1 MKLSVVIPCYNV
13 EKFLPRAFYALESQ
27 TWKDFEAIFIDDGST
42 DATAMMLE
50 EYAASRPYASVHH
63 FPNEGLAEARNRGI
77 RIAKGEYLYF
87 FDPDDYIVP
96 NMFAEMLSIIDN
108 HDKPDAVKCRY
119 SRVPSDFDYNKV
131 TIDGNTPSVT
141 ELTDESLFDTTF
153 SRIIGFSFED
163 LYQYYKTRKFDW
175 KDAAATV
182 WVYMYNAA
190 FLKQHDLWFIKGL
203 PMGEDRIF
211 NAMFMIHA
219 RRILMIDKLYYYYI
233 KNDSGITGISLQ
245 DPKKVFNYKMAYVK
259 ARNMVNECYIIAHGK
274 DISSLYA
281 GSNILA
287 VLELC
292 LKLQKLPFREGFKL
306 FRTYCTNETVSTS
319 IMQVSTKGAPIKLK
333 LPLMLLKQKLYF
345 LTYLMG
351 LAAHMKGIKRL

>member
-1 MKLSVVIPCYNV
+1 MKLSVIVPCYNV
-13 EKFLPRAFYALESQ
+13 EKFLPRTFHSLDTQ
-27 TWKDFEAIFIDDGST
+27 TFREFETIFIDDGST
-42 DATAMMLE
+42 DSTPSILD
-50 EYAASRPYASVHH
+50 EYAASHSNVIVQH

-87 FDPDDYIVP
+87 FDPDDYMVP

-119 SRVPSDFDYNKV
+119 SRVPSDFDYTKV

-163 LYQYYKTRKFDW
+163 IYQYYKTRKFDW

-219 RRILMIDKLYYYYI
+219 RRILMIDKIYYYYI

-259 ARNMVNECYIIAHGK
+259 ARNMVNECYIKAHGK

-292 LKLQKLPFREGFKL
+292 LKLQRLPFHEGFNL
-306 FRTYCTNETVSTS
+306 FRTYCADPTVSS
-319 IMQVSTKGAPIKLK
+319 CIMRLSTKGAPLKFK
-333 LPLMLLKQKLYF
+333 LPFMLLKRKLYM
-345 LTYLMG
+345 LTYFLG
-351 LAAHMKGIKRL
+351 LAAHLKGLKGL

>member
-13 EKFLPRAFYALESQ
+13 EKFLPRAFNALESQ
-27 TWKDFEAIFIDDGST
+27 TWKGFEAIFIDDGST

-50 EYAASRPYASVHH
+50 EYAAAHPYASVHH

-77 RIAKGEYLYF
+77 RLAKGEYLYF

-96 NMFAEMLSIIDN
+96 NMFSEMISIIDN
-108 HDKPDAVKCRY
+108 HGMPDAVKCKY
-119 SRVPSDFDYNKV
+119 SLVQSDFNYNKV
-131 TIDGNTPSVT
+131 AIDESTPSVT
-141 ELTDESLFDTTF
+141 ELTSETLSVTTF

-175 KDAAATV
+175 KEADATV
-182 WVYMYNAA
+182 WVYMYNTA

-219 RRILMIDKLYYYYI
+219 RRILLIDKLYYYYI
-233 KNDSGITGISLQ
+233 KNDLGITGISLQ

-259 ARNMVNECYIIAHGK
+259 ARNIVNECYIKKYGK

-287 VLELC
+287 VSELC
-292 LKLQKLPFREGFKL
+292 LKLQRLPFCEGFNL
-306 FRTYCTNETVSTS
+306 FRTYCTDPTISS
-319 IMQVSTKGAPIKLK
+319 CIMQISTKGAPIKFK
-333 LPLMLLKQKLYF
+333 LPLMLLKRRLYMLTYF
-345 LTYLMG
+345 LG
-351 LAAHMKGIKRL
+351 LAAHLKGLKGL